1 MMNWPCAM
9 LMTPATPK
17 MMASPS
23 AAMMRMA
30 ATLKPMRNCEMSACH
45 IARALAAV
53 PSVPQMGT
61 SPAFGCAR
69 RAARPRA
76 PD

>member
-17 MMASPS
+17 MIASPI
-23 AAMMRMA
+23 AAMTRMA
-30 ATLKPMRNCEMSACH
+30 ATLKPMRNWEMSACD

-53 PSVPQMGT
+53 PWFPQIGT
-61 SPAFGCAR
+61 SCPLRRAAAR
-69 RAARPRA
+69 RAPA
-76 PD
+76 PTD